1 MKKIVITAIL
11 SIVLGMAGGWLMFRP
26 ANHGSSSA
34 ERKILYYRDPMNPQN
49 TSPTPKKAP
58 DGMDFVP
65 VYEESGAGTGER
77 KIAYYKDPMHPWYT
91 SDKPGKAPD
100 CGMDLVPVYE
110 GESNGKGI
118 KIDPLVV
125 QNIGVKV
132 EDVVKRKLNKT
143 IRTVGKVDYDERRV
157 YSVNSKIMGWVEK
170 LYVDYTGKAVHKGEP
185 LMELY
190 SPELVSTQEEYL
202 QALRYQKKLQASS
215 LEEARKGSDDL
226 IQSAKRRLQN
236 WDVPESEIKALEDRG
251 TPNKTMT
258 IFSPVDGV
266 VIEKMVQKGQNI
278 MGGMELYKIAD
289 LSTVWVLA
297 DVYQYELPW
306 VKVGGPVDIEL
317 SYLPGKSFRGM
328 ITYIY
333 PYLNMETKTA
343 KVRVEVSNTQSF
355 ELKPDMY
362 ATVKISSP
370 ISVYDV
376 AVPEDAIIRSG
387 ERNVAVMAL
396 GGGYFDPRDVKLGVV
411 ADGYVQ
417 ILEGMR
423 EGEKIVTS
431 SQFLID
437 SESNLKA
444 AINQMSG
451 HAGMPGRQD
460 VAKEAVGDMS
470 KPTKE
475 EKASD
480 GGPKGHIKADPAQVD
495 QRSTKDMNMQT
506 VKKEKKPEK
515 SHEAKE
521 PSDPA
526 PKERKMKDM
535 KTKVSQKVIDPVCGM
550 EAIVDDQH
558 SFTHKGVK
566 YYFCSTEDLET
577 FKKDPEKYVSLS
589 PKH

>member
-1 MKKIVITAIL
+1 MKKIVITAVL
-11 SIVLGMAGGWLMFRP
+11 SIVLGLAGGWLIFRP
-26 ANHGSSSA
+26 ASHGSSST

-49 TSPTPKKAP
+49 TSPTPKKSS

-65 VYEESGAGTGER
+65 VFEEAGSGTGEK

-110 GESNGKGI
+110 GETDEKGI
-118 KIDPLVV
+118 KIDPVVV

-132 EDVVKRKLNKT
+132 EDVVKRKLNRT
-143 IRTVGKVDYDERRV
+143 IRAVGKIDFDERRI
-157 YSVNSKIMGWVEK
+157 YSVNSKSMGWVEK
-170 LYVDYTGKAVHKGEP
+170 LYVDYTGKLIHKGEP

-202 QALRYQKKLQASS
+202 QALQYRKKLESSS

-236 WDVPESEIKALEDRG
+236 WDIPESEIKALEDRG

-258 IFSPVDGV
+258 IYSPANGV

-297 DVYQYELPW
+297 EVYQYELPW
-306 VKVGGPVDIEL
+306 VKLGGQVEIEL
-317 SYLPGKSFRGM
+317 SYLSGKSYKGT

-333 PYLNMETKTA
+333 PYLNMESKTA
-343 KVRVEVSNTQSF
+343 KVRVEVPNTQNF
-355 ELKPDMY
+355 DLKPDMF

-370 ISVYDV
+370 VTVYDV
-376 AVPEDAIIRSG
+376 AVPEGAIIRSG

-396 GGGYFDPRDVKLGVV
+396 GGGYFDPRDVKLGVT

-417 ILEGMR
+417 ILEGIR
-423 EGEKIVTS
+423 EGEKIVVS

-444 AINQMSG
+444 AISQMSG
-451 HAGMPGRQD
+451 HASTPAGKSGTTNESGNISKPMEGEK
-460 VAKEAVGDMS
+460 AAAVGHAGMDMS
-470 KPTKE
+470 KPMQG
-475 EKASD
+475 EKSTGTGQQGNQMTD
-480 GGPKGHIKADPAQVD
+480 TMKSGD
-495 QRSTKDMNMQT
+495 QRGHDMKQQPAKK
-506 VKKEKKPEK
+506 VKK
-515 SHEAKE
+515 AQI
-521 PSDPA
+521 
-526 PKERKMKDM
+526 
-535 KTKVSQKVIDPVCGM
+535 QKFIDPVCGM
-550 EAIVDDQH
+550 EAAQKEEL
-558 SFTHKGVK
+558 SYTHQGKK
-566 YYFCSTEDLET
+566 YYFCSTEDLEK
-577 FKKDPEKYVSLS
+577 FKTNPGKYVGQA
-589 PKH
+589 HQY